1 VTGSLRYLLALGACC
16 ALTFGLE
23 FLFGARVFRRP
34 RRLFLT
40 LLPVVV
46 IFGTWDLIG
55 HARGHWS
62 YADAYTIGL
71 RIIGLPVEEW
81 LFFIVIPLCALLGY
95 EAFAWRPSR
104 RKAGS
109 DA

>member
-16 ALTFGLE
+16 ALTFPLE
-23 FLFGARVFRRP
+23 FVFGARVFRRP
-34 RRLFLT
+34 RRLILT
-40 LLPVVV
+40 LLPVVAV
-46 IFGTWDLIG
+46 FVAWDLMA

-62 YADAYTIGL
+62 YSDRYTIGL
-71 RIIGLPVEEW
+71 HLLGLPVEEW
-81 LFFIVIPLCALLGY
+81 LFFIVIPVCALLGY

-104 RKAGS
+104 RRVDE